1 MNDPNRDEL
10 PTSALTWES
19 ASRPLAG
26 AIVDRNGAVYMRMLR
41 LDATPAMPSSTAEQR
56 RAMVDFVM
64 LRLIAALSAD
74 TTEIE
79 VYRQSPTAK
88 PERPDDWAATLRDTM
103 RLIHA
108 KASAAA
114 KEGHLLQLS
123 ADDEMRLTTPLNAD
137 GISERPLAVDTLGP
151 IKTRK
156 ERVSA
161 LLESMLQ
168 LFPNLSAEDIE
179 IDEECTVRAPLR
191 GLKHLIPDDL
201 PPGEQL
207 DRLDILIDMFAGNW
221 AENGV
226 RFSVGGRPDIF
237 DGWLRLE
244 FPDSDEAEEGEEP
257 ARTDPAQQQD

>member
-1 MNDPNRDEL
+1 MDDPDRDEL
-10 PTSALTWES
+10 PASALTWES

-26 AIVDRNGAVYMRMLR
+26 AIVDRDGAVYMRMLK
-41 LDATPAMPSSTAEQR
+41 LDATPAMLSSTPEQR
-56 RAMVDFVM
+56 RAMADFVM

-79 VYRQSPTAK
+79 VFRQSPTAK

-123 ADDEMRLTTPLNAD
+123 VDDELRSITSLNAD
-137 GISERPLAVDTLGP
+137 GISDRPLAVDTLGP

-156 ERVSA
+156 KRISPLIEP
-161 LLESMLQ
+161 LLQ

-179 IDEECTVRAPLR
+179 IDDECTVRAPLR

-207 DRLDILIDMFAGNW
+207 DRLDILIDMYARNW

-226 RFSVGGRPDIF
+226 RFSVGGRPDVF
-237 DGWLRLE
+237 DGWLRME
-244 FPDSDEAEEGEEP
+244 FPESEDEMETDSGSEQSDRKG
-257 ARTDPAQQQD
+257 